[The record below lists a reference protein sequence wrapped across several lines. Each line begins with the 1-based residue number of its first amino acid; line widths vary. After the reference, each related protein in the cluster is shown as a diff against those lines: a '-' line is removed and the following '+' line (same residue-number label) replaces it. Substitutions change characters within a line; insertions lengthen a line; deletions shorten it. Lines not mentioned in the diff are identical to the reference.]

1 MANLSQEKRLKMLE
15 FLSLLKDEHKD
26 NDEAL
31 KAIHEIENEIVSKKY
46 GLVWEEH
53 EENVDIQ
60 MRTHVPVFLEAKDR
74 EIIGDEDNPNFNF
87 LLEGDN
93 LHSLKLLEKTHKGK
107 IDVIYIDPP
116 YNTGNKDFIYDDNYI
131 GLDDTFR
138 HSKWLSFMEK
148 RLRIAKRLL
157 TNEGVIFIS
166 IGDDEVSQLKG
177 LMDEVYGEEN
187 YINLIAVKTKNAAG
201 ASGGG
206 EDKKLKK
213 NIEFL
218 LVYVKNVNY
227 LEPFETVYKT
237 TEIEELLNYYKT
249 NNISWKYTSV
259 LYNRGDKE
267 YVGSTV
273 DGAGDEIKIYKRNN
287 PEFKSVNQI
296 SKLENISIKEVY
308 KKYFYDIHMTAMPQS
323 SIRTRVVDFIG
334 LENLNKDSLYSIEYT
349 PKTGRNKGKIY
360 EQFYKGKKLRL
371 IAWFSDVG
379 ISNDEGVFKKDIEGT
394 FWDGIELNNLTK
406 EGGVK
411 FENGKKPLSLI
422 KRIISMYPYKDISIL
437 DFFAGSGT
445 TGHAVVDLN
454 KEDGGNRKYILC
466 TNNENNICEDVT
478 YQRLINIQE
487 ELPHNLKY
495 YKTDFI
501 PKIQD
506 DADNVLSDDLLNH
519 IKEMVQ
525 LEHGIDIDNQKYHII
540 LTDDDADR
548 MEKEWDK
555 YKECKALYISKN
567 VLLTTS
573 QNLLFS
579 SVEINTIPD
588 YYFESELR
596 EVGEIW

>member
-15 FLSLLKDEHKD
+15 FLSFLKDEHKD

-60 MRTHVPVFLEAKDR
+60 MRTHVPVFSEVKDK
-74 EIIGDEDNPNFNF
+74 EVIGDEDNPNFNF

>member
-1 MANLSQEKRLKMLE
+1 M
-15 FLSLLKDEHKD
+15 
-26 NDEAL
+26 
-31 KAIHEIENEIVSKKY
+31 SK
-46 GLVWEEH
+46 
-53 EENVDIQ
+53 N
-60 MRTHVPVFLEAKDR
+60 
-74 EIIGDEDNPNFNF
+74 
-87 LLEGDN
+87 
-93 LHSLKLLEKTHKGK
+93 
-107 IDVIYIDPP
+107 IDPP

>member
-15 FLSLLKDEHKD
+15 FLSFLKDEHKD

-60 MRTHVPVFLEAKDR
+60 MRTHVPVFSEVKDK
-74 EIIGDEDNPNFNF
+74 EVIGDEDNPNFNF

-116 YNTGNKDFIYDDNYI
+116 YNTGNEDFKYNDRFVEKEDGY
-131 GLDDTFR
+131 R
-138 HSKWLSFMEK
+138 HSKWLSFMN
-148 RLRIAKRLL
+148 KRLL
-157 TNEGVIFIS
+157 IAKKLLSDKGIVFIS
-166 IGDDEVSQLKG
+166 IDDNEQAQLKLLCDDIFG
-177 LMDEVYGEEN
+177 EQNFLTKLTVKTGEVYGTKAAHIKKTLVKVKDYVIIYQMEKGKLVEKQPLFDILDVFYDSHYTHILTDGKKIISIID
-187 YINLIAVKTKNAAG
+187 YIKNDDFSIKKFKTYNLAVN
-201 ASGGG
+201 
-206 EDKKLKK
+206 KK
-213 NIEFL
+213 NI
-218 LVYVKNVNY
+218 NV
-227 LEPFETVYKT
+227 
-237 TEIEELLNYYKT
+237 LLNLDKSFKDYFIKRIAPILYKDSQFNMKIPDSIQKQLKPRNT
-249 NNISWKYTSV
+249 YNYEGTLLMKTSGQTIRHLQAFNDV
-259 LYNRGDKE
+259 LRWSDNGTSEFGRTIPRGDVWDDFVKDMGNVGKE
-267 YVGSTV
+267 G
-273 DGAGDEIKIYKRNN
+273 E
-287 PEFKSVNQI
+287 
-296 SKLENISIKEVY
+296 
-308 KKYFYDIHMTAMPQS
+308 
-323 SIRTRVVDFIG
+323 VDF
-334 LENLNKDSLYSIEYT
+334 K
-349 PKTGRNKGKIY
+349 
-360 EQFYKGKKLRL
+360 
-371 IAWFSDVG
+371 
-379 ISNDEGVFKKDIEGT
+379 
-394 FWDGIELNNLTK
+394 
-406 EGGVK
+406 
-411 FENGKKPLSLI
+411 NGKKPIRLI
-422 KRIISMYPYKDISIL
+422 KQLIKWSNFKNSIIL

-445 TGHAVVDLN
+445 TGHAVIDLN

-506 DADNVLSDDLLNH
+506 DEDNVLSDDLLNH

-525 LEHGIDIDNQKYHII
+525 LEHGIDIDNKKYHII

-573 QNLLFS
+573 QNVLFS

>member
-15 FLSLLKDEHKD
+15 FLSFLKDEHKD

-116 YNTGNKDFIYDDNYI
+116 YNTGNEDFKYNDRFVEKEDGY
-131 GLDDTFR
+131 R
-138 HSKWLSFMEK
+138 HSKWLSFMN
-148 RLRIAKRLL
+148 KRLL
-157 TNEGVIFIS
+157 IAKKLLSDKGIIFIS
-166 IGDDEVSQLKG
+166 IDDNEQAQLKLLCDDIFG
-177 LMDEVYGEEN
+177 EQNFLTKLTVKTGEVYGTKAAHIKKTLVKVKDYVIIYQMEKGKLVEKQPLFDILDVFYDSHYTHILTDGKKIISIID
-187 YINLIAVKTKNAAG
+187 YIKNDDFSIKKFKTYNLAVN
-201 ASGGG
+201 
-206 EDKKLKK
+206 KK
-213 NIEFL
+213 NI
-218 LVYVKNVNY
+218 NV
-227 LEPFETVYKT
+227 
-237 TEIEELLNYYKT
+237 LLNLDKSFKDYFIKRIAPILYKDSQFNMEIPDSIQKQLKPRNT
-249 NNISWKYTSV
+249 YNYEGTLLMKTSGQTIRHLQAFNDV
-259 LYNRGDKE
+259 LRWSDNGTSEFGRTIPRGDVWDDFVKDMGNVGKE
-267 YVGSTV
+267 G
-273 DGAGDEIKIYKRNN
+273 E
-287 PEFKSVNQI
+287 
-296 SKLENISIKEVY
+296 
-308 KKYFYDIHMTAMPQS
+308 
-323 SIRTRVVDFIG
+323 VDF
-334 LENLNKDSLYSIEYT
+334 K
-349 PKTGRNKGKIY
+349 
-360 EQFYKGKKLRL
+360 
-371 IAWFSDVG
+371 
-379 ISNDEGVFKKDIEGT
+379 
-394 FWDGIELNNLTK
+394 
-406 EGGVK
+406 
-411 FENGKKPLSLI
+411 NGKKPIRLI
-422 KRIISMYPYKDISIL
+422 KQLIKWSNFKNSIIL

-445 TGHAVVDLN
+445 TGHAVIDLN

-506 DADNVLSDDLLNH
+506 DEDNVLSDDLLNH

-573 QNLLFS
+573 QNVLFS

>member
-15 FLSLLKDEHKD
+15 FLNSIKDEHKD
-26 NDEAL
+26 NNEAL
-31 KAIHEIENEIVSKKY
+31 KAIYEIENEIVSQKY

-60 MRTHVPVFLEAKDR
+60 MKTHVPVFSEAKDK
-74 EIIGDEDNPNFNF
+74 EIIGNENNPNFNF

-116 YNTGNKDFIYDDNYI
+116 YNTGNEDFIYDDNYI

-148 RLRIAKRLL
+148 RLRIAKKLL
-157 TNEGVIFIS
+157 ANEGVIFIS
-166 IGDDEVSQLKG
+166 IGDDEISQLKG

-218 LVYVKNVNY
+218 LLYAKNVNY

-237 TEIEELLNYYKT
+237 TEIGELLNYYKT

-267 YVGSTV
+267 YVGSTI
-273 DGAGDEIKIYKRNN
+273 DGTGDEIKIYKRNN

-296 SKLENISIKEVY
+296 SKLENISVKEVY

-334 LENLNKDSLYSIEYT
+334 LENLNKDSLYSIEYI
-349 PKTGRNKGKIY
+349 PKTGRNKGKVY

-422 KRIISMYPYKDISIL
+422 KRIINMYPYKDISIL

-445 TGHAVVDLN
+445 TGHAVADLN

-466 TNNENNICEDVT
+466 TNNENNICEEVT
-478 YQRLINIQE
+478 YQRLKNIQE

-501 PKIQD
+501 PKLQQNED
-506 DADNVLSDDLLNH
+506 KVLSDDLLDH

-540 LTDDDADR
+540 STDDDADK
-548 MEKEWDK
+548 MEKDWEK
-555 YKECKALYISKN
+555 YKDCKALYISKN

-573 QNLLFS
+573 QNALFS

-588 YYFESELR
+588 YYFERELR
-596 EVGEIW
+596 EAGEIW

>member
-15 FLSLLKDEHKD
+15 FLSFLKDEHKD